1 MITQIAKLQSREGK
15 EAEMKAA
22 LEKMVA
28 AVSANEP
35 GVAKYDLYTDPN
47 DATVFYFF
55 EVYDDEAAM
64 EAHGPTEHMKQL
76 GADLKGVAGARPEI
90 TRMDF
95 VVGVDR

>member
-64 EAHGPTEHMKQL
+64 AAHGPTEHMAQL

-90 TRMDF
+90 TRIDF